1 MAKIKNLY
9 YRQDDFSLKISSWDF
24 SDTGVSCIVGPSGS
38 GKSTLLWIL
47 AGLLNPTPRPHQES
61 FEFWIGEEE
70 LSGLSATE
78 RQVGFVFQD
87 YGLFPHLS
95 VWDNIIYP
103 AEARGLSEDKW
114 LSHGRDLVRQLTLND
129 VLTKRAEV
137 VSGGEAQRTALA
149 RALLLR
155 PKMLLLDEPFSA
167 LDEGLKSLALE
178 LVKNLNDKY
187 KIPFLLVTHDPR
199 DSEFYRGDVLQLG

>member
-9 YRQDDFSLKISSWDF
+9 YSQDNFSLKISSWDF

-47 AGLLNPTPRPHQES
+47 AGLLSPTPRPIQET

-87 YGLFPHLS
+87 YSLFPHLS

-103 AEARGLSEDKW
+103 AEARGLSEGKW
-114 LSHGRDLVRQLTLND
+114 LSHGQDLVMQLNLKD

-137 VSGGEAQRTALA
+137 ISGGEAQRTALA

-167 LDEGLKSLALE
+167 LDEGLKSLARE
-178 LVKNLNDKY
+178 LVKNLNDRY